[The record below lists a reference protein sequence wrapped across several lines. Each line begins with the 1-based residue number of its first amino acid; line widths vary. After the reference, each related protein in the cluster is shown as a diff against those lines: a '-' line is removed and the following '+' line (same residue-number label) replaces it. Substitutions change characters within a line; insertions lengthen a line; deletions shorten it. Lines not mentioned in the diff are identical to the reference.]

1 MRSTCAEPS
10 FPMSASGLW
19 LSVLLF
25 VLMPVLVSVLQS
37 AEAGKVASGAV
48 G

>member
-1 MRSTCAEPS
+1 MRSTCTEPS
-10 FPMSASGLW
+10 FPTSVSGVW

-25 VLMPVLVSVLQS
+25 VFMLVSVLQS